1 MNNDIDK
8 DILNSSLDDDNILKK
23 KNTKSKNK
31 KNKKNISLITA
42 ILLVTTILSVAVNVF
57 LLVTDHKRT
66 QSTVAR
72 IEAVDIDAAKAAER
86 ENMLNTIRSQFEN
99 GSSTLAVLKQLYP
112 DNIVYANRSGNYV
125 FADINPS
132 LAKTEYSTGN
142 FSRDANGFMTYSDE
156 NATKTYTGIDLS
168 RYNSDVDFAKAKA
181 SGIDYAMIRC
191 GYRAY
196 GSGLLVKDTS
206 FETYITSAL
215 TNNVDVGV
223 YFYTQAV

>member
-86 ENMLNTIRSQFEN
+86 EDMLNTIRSQFEN

-112 DNIVYANRSGNYV
+112 DNIVYANRSVITFLLTLIHLLQRLNT
-125 FADINPS
+125 AQ
-132 LAKTEYSTGN
+132 
-142 FSRDANGFMTYSDE
+142 
-156 NATKTYTGIDLS
+156 GISVVMPTVL
-168 RYNSDVDFAKAKA
+168 
-181 SGIDYAMIRC
+181 
-191 GYRAY
+191 
-196 GSGLLVKDTS
+196 
-206 FETYITSAL
+206 
-215 TNNVDVGV
+215 
-223 YFYTQAV
+223 